1 MTHTPE
7 ELDALVRRLERADEY
22 EPVGHDAWQAA
33 GAIKALRAKLASG
46 SFYQE
51 KDVDAMRAC
60 ITALEAQLA
69 TPRAALLRALAT
81 DENIAA
87 IIERAGK

>member
-1 MTHTPE
+1 
-7 ELDALVRRLERADEY
+7 
-22 EPVGHDAWQAA
+22 
-33 GAIKALRAKLASG
+33 
-46 SFYQE
+46 
-51 KDVDAMRAC
+51 MRAC